1 MRRRDE
7 RARVSVML
15 FMRGGGGVSV
25 EEAPMSRCKVPLQ
38 GIIHGGFGLKGV
50 KVFVCRTS
58 HSHPR
63 RECVL
68 PRSLSIPRQGST
80 VVPHCT
86 WCRTITQ
93 RLFLVSARAPTT
105 GGTEMIRVLIIF
117 KKLYILYLPSL
128 IFNMLRTQLRRT
140 NFNLSVIDV

>member
-7 RARVSVML
+7 RASDSVML
-15 FMRGGGGVSV
+15 FMRGGVGVGVSV
-25 EEAPMSRCKVPLQ
+25 EEAPVSRCKVPLQ
-38 GIIHGGFGLKGV
+38 EIIHGGFGLKGV

-80 VVPHCT
+80 GSEMFAIQPCLTVRGVVQSHKHFFS
-86 WCRTITQ
+86 
-93 RLFLVSARAPTT
+93 FLLELQQP
-105 GGTEMIRVLIIF
+105 EEHKFLVLIIF
-117 KKLYILYLPSL
+117 
-128 IFNMLRTQLRRT
+128 
-140 NFNLSVIDV
+140 